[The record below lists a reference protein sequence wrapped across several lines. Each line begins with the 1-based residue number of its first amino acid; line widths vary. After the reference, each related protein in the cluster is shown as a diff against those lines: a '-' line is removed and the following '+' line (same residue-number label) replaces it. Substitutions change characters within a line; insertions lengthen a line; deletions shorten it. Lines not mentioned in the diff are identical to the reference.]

1 MSREITAI
9 SLFSGAGGDTL
20 GMKNAGINVV
30 GYVEFDSNAIK
41 THEYNFPDCKQIGK
55 DITKITDDEFE
66 KYNVDIIFGGFPCQS
81 FSHGGKKKSNDKR
94 GFLFQEFVRAARI
107 IKPRFIIGENVQGL
121 LSRKMEDGVL
131 FIDKIIEEFTNI
143 GYTMKYTLFN
153 MKDYGIPQSRKR
165 VIIYGIR
172 NDLNI
177 TCNLENVE
185 TVEEKIFNKDIIKF
199 SLENS
204 LKIEDENIIEEI
216 KKGEC
221 ITNLTNVINTNNLEY
236 GKPPTNLVKCYRE
249 GKISFRTRASPTHSC
264 IVDLNDVSR
273 TILCSYGRMPRLFV
287 SHILNFNDYY
297 LRPYTITELQ
307 MIQGFP
313 IDFNFFGTY
322 IEKIKQIGNAIAPP
336 FVKHITSYIKDILN
350 GVFIEIELN

>member
-1 MSREITAI
+1 MPCEITAI

-41 THEYNFPDCKQIGK
+41 THEHNFPSCKQIGK
-55 DITKITDDEFE
+55 DITKITDNEFK

-94 GFLFQEFVRAARI
+94 GFLYQEFVRAAKI
-107 IKPRFIIGENVQGL
+107 IKPKFIIGENVQGL
-121 LSRKMEDGVL
+121 LSRKMDNGVL
-131 FIDKIIEEFTNI
+131 FINKIVDEFTNI

-177 TCNLENVE
+177 KCNLENVK
-185 TVEEKIFNKDIIKF
+185 TVKYKIFNKDIIKF

-204 LKIEDENIIEEI
+204 LKIENDNIIKNI
-216 KKGEC
+216 KKGDC
-221 ITNLTNVINTNNLEY
+221 VTNLINTDVEH
-236 GKPPTNLVKCYRE
+236 GKPPTNLIKCYKE

-273 TILCSYGRMPRLFV
+273 TILCSYGRMPRLFIA
-287 SHILNFNDYY
+287 ILNFNGYY

-313 IDFNFFGTY
+313 IDFKFFGTY

-336 FVKHITSYIKDILN
+336 FVKHITTYIKDILN
-350 GVFIEIELN
+350 SDILELD

>member
-1 MSREITAI
+1 
-9 SLFSGAGGDTL
+9 
-20 GMKNAGINVV
+20 
-30 GYVEFDSNAIK
+30 
-41 THEYNFPDCKQIGK
+41 
-55 DITKITDDEFE
+55 
-66 KYNVDIIFGGFPCQS
+66 
-81 FSHGGKKKSNDKR
+81 
-94 GFLFQEFVRAARI
+94 
-107 IKPRFIIGENVQGL
+107 
-121 LSRKMEDGVL
+121 MEDGVL

-204 LKIEDENIIEEI
+204 LKIEDENIIKEI
-216 KKGEC
+216 KKGES
-221 ITNLTNVINTNNLEY
+221 ITNVNVINTNLEY

-249 GKISFRTRASPTHSC
+249 KKISFRTRASPTHSC

-287 SHILNFNDYY
+287 PHILNFNDYY

-350 GVFIEIELN
+350 GVFIEIEID